1 MNSASATWRLPRAQR
16 ERPLLGTCP
25 ERDVPLKRL
34 LLVCAAAG
42 ILGLGGCQRSEPAEE
57 TRPPIASVPAP
68 PTPAPAPVDP
78 GERPP
83 SFAELASRADPAVVF
98 VRTIQARARRIVGE
112 GQGTGF
118 VFDSDGFIL
127 TNHHVIDG
135 ARDIHVAFP
144 NGRELRA
151 EVVGRDPPTDVAVL
165 RVKESGL
172 SHVPLGDSDRA
183 RVGDWVIA
191 IGNPFGLS
199 HTVSAGIISAKG
211 RTRDDVQ
218 LPGDASGYY
227 NFIQTDASINPGN
240 SGGPL
245 IDLTGH
251 VVGMNT
257 AIRQQ
262 ANSIGFAIPINMIK
276 ELLPQLRAKGRVERS
291 AIGVHVASV
300 RPEDVERLGLM
311 RQAGALVRHVVP
323 GGPAASA
330 GLRPDDV
337 IVAFDGV
344 DVVGPEKLRWQASLA
359 GIGRTVNVRVAR
371 GQKYKDFAVTLV
383 ELPEARPQVAPPP
396 GFGFP

>member
-1 MNSASATWRLPRAQR
+1 
-16 ERPLLGTCP
+16 
-25 ERDVPLKRL
+25 LKRL
-34 LLVCAAAG
+34 LFLSVAAATWA
-42 ILGLGGCQRSEPAEE
+42 LGGCRRTDPVEE
-57 TRPPIASVPAP
+57 HRPQEVNVPAP
-68 PTPAPAPVDP
+68 PAPAPAPAGPV
-78 GERPP
+78 ERPP

-118 VFDSDGFIL
+118 VFDSEGFIL

-165 RVKESGL
+165 RVKERGL
-172 SHVPLGDSDRA
+172 SFVPLGDSDHS

-245 IDLTGH
+245 IDMTGH

-276 ELLPQLRAKGRVERS
+276 ELLPQLRSKGRVERS

-323 GGPAASA
+323 GGPAATA

-337 IVAFDGV
+337 IVAFDGI

-359 GIGRTVNVRVAR
+359 GIGRTVKVRVAR
-371 GQKYKDFAVTLV
+371 GQKYKDFEVTLV

>member
-1 MNSASATWRLPRAQR
+1 MSRRADASSRTAPWRTALVLGCA
-16 ERPLLGTCP
+16 LL
-25 ERDVPLKRL
+25 
-34 LLVCAAAG
+34 A
-42 ILGLGGCQRSEPAEE
+42 GLGCRRDPDAQ
-57 TRPPIASVPAP
+57 PAP
-68 PTPAPAPVDP
+68 PATTAPSGAPEQPPTLPPQALGDRPA
-78 GERPP
+78 
-83 SFAELASRADPAVVF
+83 SFAELASQADPAVVF

-118 VFDSDGFIL
+118 VFDPDGFIL

-151 EVVGRDPPTDVAVL
+151 EIVGTDPPTDVAVL
-165 RVKESGL
+165 RVKEKGL
-172 SHVPLGDSDRA
+172 SFVPLGDSDRA

-191 IGNPFGLS
+191 IGNPFGLA

-245 IDLTGH
+245 IDMTGK

-276 ELLPQLRAKGRVERS
+276 ELLPHLRTKGRVERS

-300 RPEDVERLGLM
+300 RPEDVERLGLA

-323 GGPAASA
+323 GGPAAAA
-330 GLRPDDV
+330 GMRPDDV
-337 IVAFDGV
+337 IVAFDGM

-359 GIGRTVNVRVAR
+359 GIGRTVKVRVAR
-371 GQKYKDFAVTLV
+371 GQKYKDLDVTLV
-383 ELPEARPQVAPPP
+383 ELPETRPQQTPPP
-396 GFGFP
+396 AFGFP

>member
-1 MNSASATWRLPRAQR
+1 MLFVAACDRLALDSE
-16 ERPLLGTCP
+16 ERPEGNQNQPP
-25 ERDVPLKRL
+25 EPGVLD
-34 LLVCAAAG
+34 
-42 ILGLGGCQRSEPAEE
+42 Q
-57 TRPPIASVPAP
+57 PAP
-68 PTPAPAPVDP
+68 PPPAPPVLPAPSLGD
-78 GERPP
+78 RPQ
-83 SFAELASRADPAVVF
+83 SFADLAERADPAVVF

-127 TNHHVIDG
+127 TNNHVIDG

-151 EVVGRDPPTDVAVL
+151 EIVGKDPPTDVAVL
-165 RVKESGL
+165 RVKERGL
-172 SHVPLGDSDRA
+172 PFVPLGDSDA
-183 RVGDWVIA
+183 TRVGDWVIA
-191 IGNPFGLS
+191 IGNPFGLA
-199 HTVSAGIISAKG
+199 HTVSAGIVSAKG

-276 ELLPQLRAKGRVERS
+276 ELLPQLRTKGRVERS
-291 AIGVHVASV
+291 AIGVHVSSV
-300 RPEDVERLGLM
+300 RPEDVERLGLN
-311 RQAGALVRHVVP
+311 RQGGALVRHVVP
-323 GGPAASA
+323 GGPAARA
-330 GLRPDDV
+330 GLKPDDV
-337 IVAFDGV
+337 IVAFDGNE
-344 DVVGPEKLRWQASLA
+344 VVSPERLRWQASLA
-359 GIGRTVNVRVAR
+359 GVGRTVTMRVAR
-371 GQKYKDFAVTLV
+371 GQKERDLQVTLV
-383 ELPEARPQVAPPP
+383 ELPEARPQVPAMP
-396 GFGFP
+396 FGLP

>member
-1 MNSASATWRLPRAQR
+1 MIPRLA
-16 ERPLLGTCP
+16 LG
-25 ERDVPLKRL
+25 
-34 LLVCAAAG
+34 A
-42 ILGLGGCQRSEPAEE
+42 LGLVTLLTGACRKMEPESEGRREDAPVRE
-57 TRPPIASVPAP
+57 AP
-68 PTPAPAPVDP
+68 PPPAPAPLPPPALGD
-78 GERPP
+78 RPD
-83 SFAELASRADPAVVF
+83 SFAELAARADPAVVF

-118 VFDSDGFIL
+118 VFDPDGFIL
-127 TNHHVIDG
+127 TNNHVIDG

-151 EVVGRDPPTDVAVL
+151 EIVGKDPPTDVAVL
-165 RVKESGL
+165 RVKERDL
-172 SHVPLGDSDRA
+172 PFVPLGDSDTT

-191 IGNPFGLS
+191 IGNPFGLA
-199 HTVSAGIISAKG
+199 HTVSAGIVSAKG

-245 IDLTGH
+245 IALSGQ

-276 ELLPQLRAKGRVERS
+276 ELLPQLREKGHVERS
-291 AIGVHVASV
+291 AIGVHVSSV
-300 RPEDVERLGLM
+300 RAEDVERLGLS
-311 RQAGALVRHVVP
+311 RAGGALVRHVVP
-323 GGPAASA
+323 GGPAAHA

-337 IVAFDGV
+337 IVAFDGLAV
-344 DVVGPEKLRWQASLA
+344 ISPERLRWQASLA
-359 GIGRTVNVRVAR
+359 GVGRTVTVRVAR
-371 GQKYKDFAVTLV
+371 GKNERDLEVTLV
-383 ELPEARPQVAPPP
+383 ELPEARPQPPVMP
-396 GFGFP
+396 FNFP